1 MKRILLML
9 TCVACVACLTAAGAQ
24 TRKSRA
30 KNVVKQTAKARPTN
44 GAGVKTAAGSRK
56 AQLPNDTIVVNG
68 VAFEMVHVAGGT
80 FTMGLVPE
88 RDGNPA
94 DNDPITKNQFIA
106 PAHRVTLSDYCIG
119 KTEVTQA
126 LWNAVMG
133 KPNFD
138 LESTNEYITNMG
150 EAPIMVGDN
159 LPKNYV
165 SWGQCQKFIEKLNAL
180 TGKKFRFPTEAEW
193 EYAARGGNKSK
204 GYKFSGSNDINE
216 VAWYYA
222 NSGKELHPVGTK
234 APNEL
239 GIYDMTGNVKE
250 WCADLRGDYSLKP
263 QTNPLCTEGNSRVVR
278 GGYWGAFSVFCRN
291 SVRGGEYTDYQTSNV
306 GLRLAY

>member
-1 MKRILLML
+1 ML
-9 TCVACVACLTAAGAQ
+9 SCVACVACLAAAGAQ

-30 KNVVKQTAKARPTN
+30 KNVAKQTAKAKPAN
-44 GAGVKTAAGSRK
+44 GTEVKTVTSSKK

-80 FTMGLVPE
+80 FTMGLLPK
-88 RDGNPA
+88 RDGDPA
-94 DNDPITKNQFIA
+94 DDNPITKFQFYA

-133 KPNFD
+133 ESNSD
-138 LESTNEYITNMG
+138 LTDTNDYLTSMG
-150 EAPIMVGDN
+150 EMPIKAGEN

-234 APNEL
+234 PPNEL

-250 WCADLRGDYSLKP
+250 WCADLRGDYNLKP

-278 GGYWGAFSVFCRN
+278 GGYWGAMSVFCRTA
-291 SVRGGEYTDYQTSNV
+291 VRAGEYSDYCTSNV